1 MAGREALEA
10 EHPHAAAGEP
20 IERRAAGG
28 AEPTDDDIEMSHIA
42 SLHHDAVLFLHFLR
56 CRVFG
61 RNAEFHPRLR
71 EGGHVPENA
80 PVKVPRVKLT
90 YAEVLF
96 AIILVAAAGG
106 LAAAQG
112 VPLPRPRPLPPAAAV
127 SSDEPSAPE
136 AAPPTACRLRLT
148 AALATAPSL
157 PPITGPGE
165 CGAPDVVR
173 LEAVVLPDQS
183 RVAIAPPAILRCSMA
198 EAIVSWVRE
207 EAAPHALELGS
218 SLKTLANLASFDCR
232 GRNRIVGAKLSE
244 HGKGNALDIHL
255 LKLSDGKVVGLTD
268 PQIPRD
274 FREGL
279 RQSVCARFTTVLG
292 PGSDGYH
299 EDHVHVDLAERR
311 NGYRICEWDVREPAE
326 ASSAVLADT
335 VPLPR
340 PRPLAA
346 R

>member
-1 MAGREALEA
+1 VEVA
-10 EHPHAAAGEP
+10 
-20 IERRAAGG
+20 
-28 AEPTDDDIEMSHIA
+28 
-42 SLHHDAVLFLHFLR
+42 
-56 CRVFG
+56 
-61 RNAEFHPRLR
+61 
-71 EGGHVPENA
+71 
-80 PVKVPRVKLT
+80 RVKLIS
-90 YAEVLF
+90 AM
-96 AIILVAAAGG
+96 ILLSAACN

-112 VPLPRPRPLPPAAAV
+112 VPLPRPRPAPPATAAPTE
-127 SSDEPSAPE
+127 EPSTPE

-157 PPITGPGE
+157 PPVTGPGE

-183 RVAIAPPAILRCSMA
+183 RVAIAPPAILRCTMA

-207 EAAPHALELGS
+207 EAAPRALDLGS
-218 SLKTLANLASFDCR
+218 PLRTLANLASFDCR

-255 LKLSDGKVVGLTD
+255 LKLADGRVLGLTD
-268 PQIPRD
+268 PQIPKD

-311 NGYRICEWDVREPAE
+311 NGYRLCEWDVREPGE
-326 ASSAVLADT
+326 TPTAVLADT

-340 PRPLAA
+340 ARPLGAH
-346 R
+346 

>member
-1 MAGREALEA
+1 MILL
-10 EHPHAAAGEP
+10 AAAVE
-20 IERRAAGG
+20 
-28 AEPTDDDIEMSHIA
+28 
-42 SLHHDAVLFLHFLR
+42 
-56 CRVFG
+56 
-61 RNAEFHPRLR
+61 
-71 EGGHVPENA
+71 
-80 PVKVPRVKLT
+80 
-90 YAEVLF
+90 
-96 AIILVAAAGG
+96 
-106 LAAAQG
+106 LAAAQR
-112 VPLPRPRPLPPAAAV
+112 VPLPRPRPPAAAA
-127 SSDEPSAPE
+127 SEEPDPPETTAPS
-136 AAPPTACRLRLT
+136 ACRLRLT
-148 AALATAPSL
+148 AELAAAPSL

-165 CGAPDVVR
+165 CGIPDPVR
-173 LEAVVLPDQS
+173 LEAVVLADHN
-183 RVAIAPPAILRCSMA
+183 RVAIAPPAILRCTMA

-207 EAAPHALELGS
+207 EAAPRVLDLGS
-218 SLKTLANLASFDCR
+218 PLKTLANLASFDCR

-255 LKLSDGKVVGLTD
+255 LNLADGKVVGLTD

-279 RQSVCARFTTVLG
+279 RQSVCARFMTVLG

-311 NGYRICEWDVREPAE
+311 NGYRICKWDVREPAE
-326 ASSAVLADT
+326 AAAVLADT

>member
-1 MAGREALEA
+1 MKARRVKPAILSA
-10 EHPHAAAGEP
+10 MILLAAAG
-20 IERRAAGG
+20 
-28 AEPTDDDIEMSHIA
+28 
-42 SLHHDAVLFLHFLR
+42 
-56 CRVFG
+56 
-61 RNAEFHPRLR
+61 
-71 EGGHVPENA
+71 
-80 PVKVPRVKLT
+80 
-90 YAEVLF
+90 
-96 AIILVAAAGG
+96 AAA
-106 LAAAQG
+106 AAAG
-112 VPLPRPRPLPPAAAV
+112 VPLPRPRPVPPAAAV
-127 SSDEPSAPE
+127 SPDEPGPPEE
-136 AAPPTACRLRLT
+136 AAPSACRLRLT

-183 RVAIAPPAILRCSMA
+183 RVAIAPPAVLRCTMA

-207 EAAPHALELGS
+207 EAAPRVLALGS
-218 SLKTLANLASFDCR
+218 SLKTLANLASYDCR
-232 GRNRIVGAKLSE
+232 GRNNILGAQLSE
-244 HGKGNALDIHL
+244 HGKGNALDIRAL
-255 LKLSDGKVVGLTD
+255 RLADGRAVALTD
-268 PQIPRD
+268 PQVPKD

-311 NGYRICEWDVREPAE
+311 GGYRLCEWDVREPGDA
-326 ASSAVLADT
+326 AVIAVT

-340 PRPLAA
+340 ARPIDA